1 MIIDRNALLIKSL
14 KSIIDQNAINMNVA
28 DMLMESFNYTDLT
41 SPDEIKQYIKEGN
54 SEEEGMLK
62 VLYRFYGLDDSLKEN
77 QVIMKEYFLDNLRKL
92 NPEDYINNPYV
103 TAIKK
108 EGKNGKYQ
116 LRYLQY
122 EPYQLFA
129 YDEIKIKGYKEY
141 SQIGFFDKKF
151 SYLALTEGNN
161 IWMSLNPNE
170 IETMKPYINK
180 GKGNVLVL
188 GLGMGYVPFMLARKE
203 EVKTI
208 TIIEKDRIVI
218 SLFNSLIYPHF
229 VHKEKIKIIEDDALK
244 FLQKTK
250 KEPRFDYVFA
260 DLWHNPEDGLPLFV
274 SLKKID
280 KSIDCWLETSLF
292 ALLRRCMI
300 TLLEEQLS
308 DYQDDAYRYAKTY
321 TDKVINIYYQKTK
334 SLHIKCEDD
343 LHKLLEDSNLLLLLN
358 N

>member
-54 SEEEGMLK
+54 TEEEGMLK

-77 QVIMKEYFLDNLRKL
+77 QVIMKEYFLDNLKKL
-92 NPEDYINNPYV
+92 KSEDYINNPYV

-129 YDEIKIKGYKEY
+129 YDDISLDEDKENSRIGY
-141 SQIGFFDKKF
+141 FDHKF

-170 IETMKPYINK
+170 IETMKPYIEK

-188 GLGMGYVPFMLARKE
+188 GLGMGYVTYMLSRKE
-203 EVKTI
+203 DV
-208 TIIEKDRIVI
+208 RSVLIV
-218 SLFNSLIYPHF
+218 
-229 VHKEKIKIIEDDALK
+229 E
-244 FLQKTK
+244 
-250 KEPRFDYVFA
+250 R
-260 DLWHNPEDGLPLFV
+260 
-274 SLKKID
+274 
-280 KSIDCWLETSLF
+280 
-292 ALLRRCMI
+292 
-300 TLLEEQLS
+300 
-308 DYQDDAYRYAKTY
+308 
-321 TDKVINIYYQKTK
+321 
-334 SLHIKCEDD
+334 
-343 LHKLLEDSNLLLLLN
+343 
-358 N
+358 